1 MPKSSAKLL
10 FLFSPQLQEFQEIF
24 IVLPKLYVC
33 VCVCVCVLKQCRNAK
48 RTTIYQ
54 HNELAMNE

>member
-1 MPKSSAKLL
+1 MRQSLVQSYFFCSHLNYKNFKR
-10 FLFSPQLQEFQEIF
+10 FF
-24 IVLPKLYVC
+24 ILLPKLYI
-33 VCVCVCVLKQCRNAK
+33 CVCVLRKCENGK

>member
-1 MPKSSAKLL
+1 MCQSVVKNYFFYSHLNYKNFKR
-10 FLFSPQLQEFQEIF
+10 FLFYYQN
-24 IVLPKLYVC
+24 
-33 VCVCVCVLKQCRNAK
+33 CVCVCVLRKCGNGK